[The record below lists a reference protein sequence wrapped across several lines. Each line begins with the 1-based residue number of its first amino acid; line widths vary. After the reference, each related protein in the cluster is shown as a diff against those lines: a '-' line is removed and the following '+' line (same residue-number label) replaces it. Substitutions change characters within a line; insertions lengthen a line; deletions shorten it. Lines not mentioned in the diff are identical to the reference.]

1 MKFDLAKKIKY
12 LDKVNK
18 NIIKSSTKSSIQNKK
33 NKLIFERQS
42 TMKNHFTTEKKQK
55 AAKYNFFDIIQ
66 ETDKL
71 RNNSGDNKNQIKNKL
86 NNITNINADILLRS
100 TKEKIINGKIGNID
114 SIKYNESENLTKSD
128 FIVNKMKSYFF
139 NKDCKRSP
147 KLSSSLTKIEK
158 NGAEKNGN
166 KNINSDIFLQKIQF
180 LSNKTIINNKKV
192 IDDVH
197 ITKKIKIVNKGIIN
211 KNNKNYV
218 KLRIKKDINMGKKR
232 KEINRIISVK
242 NTISSNNILK
252 NESIYLNEHNCKS
265 TRSDYKKHKKYFTII
280 DHKKQPI
287 NYNMKS
293 N

>member
-114 SIKYNESENLTKSD
+114 SIKHDKSENLTKSD

-147 KLSSSLTKIEK
+147 KFSSSLTKIEK
-158 NGAEKNGN
+158 NGAEKNEN

-180 LSNKTIINNKKV
+180 LNNKKIINKKKV

-232 KEINRIISVK
+232 GI
-242 NTISSNNILK
+242 
-252 NESIYLNEHNCKS
+252 
-265 TRSDYKKHKKYFTII
+265 
-280 DHKKQPI
+280 
-287 NYNMKS
+287 
-293 N
+293 

>member
-1 MKFDLAKKIKY
+1 MQ
-12 LDKVNK
+12 KVSK
-18 NIIKSSTKSSIQNKK
+18 TQ
-33 NKLIFERQS
+33 
-42 TMKNHFTTEKKQK
+42 
-55 AAKYNFFDIIQ
+55 
-66 ETDKL
+66 
-71 RNNSGDNKNQIKNKL
+71 
-86 NNITNINADILLRS
+86 
-100 TKEKIINGKIGNID
+100 
-114 SIKYNESENLTKSD
+114 
-128 FIVNKMKSYFF
+128 
-139 NKDCKRSP
+139 C
-147 KLSSSLTKIEK
+147 SSLTKIEK

-166 KNINSDIFLQKIQF
+166 KNINSHIFLQKIQF

-265 TRSDYKKHKKYFTII
+265 TRSDYKKHKEYFTII
-280 DHKKQPI
+280 DNKKQPI
-287 NYNMKS
+287 NYNMKG